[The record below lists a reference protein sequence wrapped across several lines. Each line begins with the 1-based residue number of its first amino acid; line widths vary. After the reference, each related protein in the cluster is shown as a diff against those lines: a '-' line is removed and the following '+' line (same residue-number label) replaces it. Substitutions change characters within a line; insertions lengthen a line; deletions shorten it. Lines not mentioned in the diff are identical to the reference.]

1 MARDF
6 PALHDLEMREMYG
19 DDWEQRAMID
29 HASCVDIIDDMNEHE
44 VESLEEKCDLAMFE
58 SGYEDEWIPF

>member
-1 MARDF
+1 
-6 PALHDLEMREMYG
+6 MYG